1 MQGAGQ
7 AQKSAFI
14 FRWRAMPSL
23 SYDPSMHDLPP
34 IDVMTRAFYGREG
47 AFDGVFFTAVR
58 TTNVF
63 CRPSCAARKP
73 LEKNIAFFA
82 SAKDAL
88 FAGFRPCLRCRP
100 MEQGETP
107 DWVRAI
113 VGKVET
119 NPQER
124 LRDGDLRRMGV
135 EPARA
140 RRWFQARYGMTF
152 HAWARALRLGGALRR
167 IRSGEA
173 IDDVAIA
180 SGWESHSGFRE
191 AFGRFF
197 GEAPGRAS
205 TRDPIV
211 ATMIDS
217 PLGPLVAAAVDEGVC
232 LLEFSDR
239 RMLEK
244 QMKSL
249 HRHFR
254 RVVVPGTHP
263 HLDQLHSELEA
274 YFAGRARELSVPIS
288 APGTDFQKK
297 VWAAVRAIP
306 PGQTR
311 RYSEIAQQIG
321 APGAVRAVG
330 TANGMNRLAILIPCH
345 RVITSEGTFGGY
357 GGGIWRKRRLLEIEA
372 GALTREESKRGE
384 AGRIE
389 ESRALLQR

>member
-1 MQGAGQ
+1 MN
-7 AQKSAFI
+7 
-14 FRWRAMPSL
+14 
-23 SYDPSMHDLPP
+23 DLPP
-34 IDVMTRAFYGREG
+34 VEVMKRAFYDREG
-47 AFDGVFFTAVR
+47 AFDGIFFTAVR

-82 SAKDAL
+82 SARDAL
-88 FAGFRPCLRCRP
+88 FAGFRPCLRCTP
-100 MEQGETP
+100 MDRGETP

-113 VGKVET
+113 LGKVEAD
-119 NPQER
+119 PHER

-152 HAWARALRLGGALRR
+152 HAYARAVRLGDALRR
-167 IRSGEA
+167 IRSGEP

-197 GEAPGRAS
+197 GEAPRSAS
-205 TRDPIV
+205 SRDPIL

-232 LLEFSDR
+232 LLEFTDR

-244 QMKSL
+244 QMKTL
-249 HRHFR
+249 HRHFGR
-254 RVVVPGTHP
+254 PVAPGTHR
-263 HLDQLHSELEA
+263 HLDTLRTGLDA
-274 YFAGRARELSVPIS
+274 YFAGRPEELRVPIS
-288 APGTDFQKK
+288 APGTEFQQK

-311 RYSEIAQQIG
+311 SYAEIAKQIG
-321 APGAVRAVG
+321 TPGAVRAVG

-357 GGGIWRKRRLLEIEA
+357 GGGIWRKKRLLEIEA
-372 GALTREESKRGE
+372 AAVTRAESTRGE
-384 AGRIE
+384 GARTSE
-389 ESRALLQR
+389 RLPLLRR

>member
-1 MQGAGQ
+1 
-7 AQKSAFI
+7 
-14 FRWRAMPSL
+14 
-23 SYDPSMHDLPP
+23 MHDLPP
-34 IDVMTRAFYGREG
+34 IDVMTRAFYGRED

-113 VGKVET
+113 LGRVEA
-119 NPQER
+119 NPHER

-152 HAWARALRLGGALRR
+152 HAWARALRLGDALRR

-205 TRDPIV
+205 THDPIV
-211 ATMIDS
+211 ATMIDT

-244 QMKSL
+244 QMKTL

-254 RVVVPGTHP
+254 RPVVPGSHP
-263 HLDQLHSELEA
+263 HLDQLRSELEA
-274 YFAGRARELSVPIS
+274 YFAGRAQELRVPIS
-288 APGTDFQKK
+288 APGTEFQKK

-311 RYSEIAQQIG
+311 SYGEIAKQIG
-321 APGAVRAVG
+321 TAGAVRAVG

-372 GALTREESKRGE
+372 AAAARAESKPNPVQ
-384 AGRIE
+384 
-389 ESRALLQR
+389 SLQGT

>member
-1 MQGAGQ
+1 
-7 AQKSAFI
+7 
-14 FRWRAMPSL
+14 
-23 SYDPSMHDLPP
+23 MHDLPP
-34 IDVMTRAFYGREG
+34 PDVMKRAFYAREV

-73 LEKNIAFFA
+73 LEKNIAFFG

-100 MEQGETP
+100 MDEGETP
-107 DWVRAI
+107 EWVRAI

-119 NPQER
+119 NPHQR

-152 HAWARALRLGGALRR
+152 HAWARALRLGDALRR

-191 AFGRFF
+191 AFGKFF
-197 GEAPGRAS
+197 GEAPRQAS
-205 TRDPIV
+205 THDPIV

-217 PLGPLVAAAVDEGVC
+217 PLGPLVAAAVDEGIC

-244 QMKSL
+244 QIRPSTATSNDRSFREVILTSSSCARSSTSTSPGRLGSCAFPSRHPAPSSRRRSGRPCARSL
-249 HRHFR
+249 
-254 RVVVPGTHP
+254 PG
-263 HLDQLHSELEA
+263 
-274 YFAGRARELSVPIS
+274 GRAAIARSPGRSARREPC
-288 APGTDFQKK
+288 APSG
-297 VWAAVRAIP
+297 
-306 PGQTR
+306 R
-311 RYSEIAQQIG
+311 RTE
-321 APGAVRAVG
+321 
-330 TANGMNRLAILIPCH
+330 
-345 RVITSEGTFGGY
+345 
-357 GGGIWRKRRLLEIEA
+357 
-372 GALTREESKRGE
+372 
-384 AGRIE
+384 
-389 ESRALLQR
+389 